1 MRNKKGKQSASP
13 FYIIYER
20 LRLVHSDFDPPRLGL
35 FGFRNMYLQDLVR
48 GLDTVVLHG
57 FRKRKRSPEFST
69 NPLHATILGAIS
81 CLFGLALA
89 GESKRSIFNFQM
101 EIFLLHPRKLGANQV
116 RVLAFQNVYRWIP
129 GNRIRLFPSTAEALP
144 EQVVNPRVHSIQT
157 LKRFPS
163 Y

>member
-1 MRNKKGKQSASP
+1 
-13 FYIIYER
+13 
-20 LRLVHSDFDPPRLGL
+20 
-35 FGFRNMYLQDLVR
+35 MYLQDAVLVR

-69 NPLHATILGAIS
+69 NPLHAAILDAIS
-81 CLFGLALA
+81 CLFGLPLA

-101 EIFLLHPRKLGANQV
+101 EIFLLHARKLGANQV
-116 RVLAFQNVYRWIP
+116 RVFAFQNVYRWIP
-129 GNRIRLFPSTAEALP
+129 GNRIRLFPSAAVP
-144 EQVVNPRVHSIQT
+144 EQVINTRVHSVQS